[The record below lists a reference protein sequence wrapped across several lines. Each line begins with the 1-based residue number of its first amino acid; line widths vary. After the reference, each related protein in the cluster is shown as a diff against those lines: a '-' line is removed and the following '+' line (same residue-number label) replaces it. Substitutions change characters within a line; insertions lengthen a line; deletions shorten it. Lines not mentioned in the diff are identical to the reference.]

1 MLLVS
6 NLSLKRALKLS
17 QYPFSHGEPGTISV
31 VFDLTALIHAWIAL
45 ATNSGP
51 LSDRMKAGTPRMMN
65 KSVSTSTTSVEL
77 SLRLTRVARH
87 SRPSS
92 SRMFNVLETFPSSVE
107 VVRPGMVAIFRPQSH
122 ARPVIQP
129 ELSFLRLLHRHFQ
142 PLTPP

>member
-1 MLLVS
+1 
-6 NLSLKRALKLS
+6 
-17 QYPFSHGEPGTISV
+17 
-31 VFDLTALIHAWIAL
+31 L

-77 SLRLTRVARH
+77 SLRLTRIARH
-87 SRPSS
+87 SRLSS
-92 SRMFNVLETFPSSVE
+92 SRMFYVLKTFPSSVE
-107 VVRPGMVAIFRPQSH
+107 VVRPDMFAIFRPQSH

-129 ELSFLRLLHRHFQ
+129 ELSCLRLLHRHFQ